1 MMRTQVVK
9 LARATPSVRRSFAS
23 SALRAAEGDTGG
35 MRSGGSRSGDAFSKR
50 EAAEEGRWIKQK
62 EKEALEKLK
71 EKLKMQRTHLDELEN
86 HIKEL
91 EKQSGGE

>member
-1 MMRTQVVK
+1 MGSLLQQ
-9 LARATPSVRRSFAS
+9 
-23 SALRAAEGDTGG
+23 ALHSPQGN
-35 MRSGGSRSGDAFSKR
+35 S
-50 EAAEEGRWIKQK
+50 
-62 EKEALEKLK
+62 LEKLK